1 MILLVVMNQVCK
13 LAFFFCRCLLSKGSS
28 YTVILKL
35 YGIDFIYTTRD
46 ATSLSRN
53 ITIRNLNFAQGQWQ
67 HLSLVVYNRQLSVFV
82 NGEIQRTVVLD
93 GIIND
98 VSMNARVGQR
108 SDGRF
113 AY

>member
-1 MILLVVMNQVCK
+1 MNHVFK
-13 LAFFFCRCLLSKGSS
+13 LISFFCRCILSKGSS
-28 YTVILKL
+28 YTVILKI
-35 YGIDFIYTTRD
+35 YDIDFIYRTRD

-53 ITIRNLNFAQGQWQ
+53 ITIRNLNLAQGQWQ
-67 HLSLVVYNRQLSVFV
+67 HLSLVVYDRQLSVFI
-82 NGEIQRTVVLD
+82 NGEVQRTVVLD